1 MHKLQVVR
9 TMDWRLIA
17 ALSSA
22 GGSLCLVAIGAYA
35 VISANP
41 GGPPPGRFAAAPM
54 LLSEQRPASAAG
66 APVLVSTLGSST
78 GSSTQSSVMLPPSA
92 PNPFD
97 TLVPVTAPNTVG
109 ASGAVLA
116 ADSPVIRH
124 RDRAKPPGPPR
135 PPVLNAEPAH
145 EPRPPPRKLASL
157 TPADAAIQPP
167 PGSRPII
174 EVRKPFVPEIN
185 VALPGTRYEG
195 VLTTAEIL
203 RIKHNLRLTPD
214 QEANWPPVAAA
225 LGEMGRQQIALI
237 RRGLE
242 PKISPADWPPQ
253 RLYGVAGPLLTSL
266 RPDQKEQVRRLCRL
280 LGFDS
285 VASML

>member
-1 MHKLQVVR
+1 MVP

-22 GGSLCLVAIGAYA
+22 GGSFCLVAIAAYA
-35 VISANP
+35 VFSANP

-92 PNPFD
+92 PSPFAARVPD
-97 TLVPVTAPNTVG
+97 TVPSMVG
-109 ASGAVLA
+109 ASGAVPA
-116 ADSPVIRH
+116 ADSPVIAH
-124 RDRAKPPGPPR
+124 RDRAKPSR
-135 PPVLNAEPAH
+135 PLVPNAEPEH

-167 PGSRPII
+167 PGPRPII
-174 EVRKPFVPEIN
+174 EVHKPFVPEIN

-225 LGEMGRQQIALI
+225 LGEMGRQQIALV

-242 PKISPADWPPQ
+242 PRISPADWPPQ

-280 LGFDS
+280 LGFNS

>member
-1 MHKLQVVR
+1 MVR

-22 GGSLCLVAIGAYA
+22 GGSFCLVAIGAYA
-35 VISANP
+35 VFSANP
-41 GGPPPGRFAAAPM
+41 GGPQPGRFTAAPM

-78 GSSTQSSVMLPPSA
+78 QSSVMLPPSA
-92 PNPFD
+92 PSPFA
-97 TLVPVTAPNTVG
+97 TLVPDTAPSTVG
-109 ASGAVLA
+109 ASGAVPA
-116 ADSPVIRH
+116 ADSPVIAH
-124 RDRAKPPGPPR
+124 RDRAKPPR
-135 PPVLNAEPAH
+135 PPVPNAEPEH

-167 PGSRPII
+167 PGPRPVI

-237 RRGLE
+237 RHGLA
-242 PKISPADWPPQ
+242 PRILPADWPPQ
-253 RLYGVAGPLLTSL
+253 RLYGVAGPLLMSL

>member
-1 MHKLQVVR
+1 MVR

-22 GGSLCLVAIGAYA
+22 GGSFCLVAVGAYA
-35 VISANP
+35 VFSANP
-41 GGPPPGRFAAAPM
+41 GGPPPGKFAAAPM

-66 APVLVSTLGSST
+66 APVLVSALGSST

-92 PNPFD
+92 PSPFA
-97 TLVPVTAPNTVG
+97 TLVPVAAPDPVG
-109 ASGAVLA
+109 ASGAVPA
-116 ADSPVIRH
+116 ADSPVIAH

-135 PPVLNAEPAH
+135 PPVPNAEPGH

-157 TPADAAIQPP
+157 TPAEPP
-167 PGSRPII
+167 PRPRPII

-253 RLYGVAGPLLTSL
+253 RLYGVAGPLLMTL